1 MNCAGYE
8 QGLARLMGDEATGAD
23 RPRLLEQLR
32 RHAAICDSC
41 RGSADLVD
49 LLALPAGER
58 DIVDDPGD
66 EYWSSFEARLRPRL
80 EAVPERSHGRW
91 WAVAAAVLLLGLLAG
106 WMLRGPGETEMP
118 AVMADAGTGRTS
130 EEVAHP
136 EFPPSLVQSLD
147 RASAE
152 EVESQLAAFEELG
165 PGWGADWPGAGEADW
180 GGVLYPEVERLDVE
194 TREKLLEWL
203 RDQNRG
209 LEGAQG

>member
-23 RPRLLEQLR
+23 RPRLLAQLR
-32 RHAAICDSC
+32 QHAAVCDSC

-80 EAVPERSHGRW
+80 EAAPERSGGRW

-118 AVMADAGTGRTS
+118 AVVADAGTGRTS
-130 EEVAHP
+130 VEVAPP
-136 EFPPSLVQSLD
+136 EFPPSLLQSLD

-152 EVESQLAAFEELG
+152 EVESQLAAFEEFG
-165 PGWGADWPGAGEADW
+165 RGWGEGWSEAGEGEW

-194 TREKLLEWL
+194 TRERLLEWL
-203 RDQNRG
+203 RDQNRS